1 MAHLFTMVLTTTE
14 LNDFDF
20 IATAMSHNFCHN
32 LTASNIRSADLHFFA
47 LGNHQNLIEFYG
59 STGFRF
65 QLLQAYDL
73 TFSYTV
79 LLAATLDNSV
89 HV

>member
-1 MAHLFTMVLTTTE
+1 MAHLFTMMLTTAE
-14 LNDFDF
+14 LDDFDL
-20 IATAMSHNFCHN
+20 IAAAVSHNFSQN
-32 LTASNIRSADLHFFA
+32 FTAGNVRCANFHFFA

-59 STGFRF
+59 NTGFSF

-79 LLAATLDNSV
+79 LLAAT
-89 HV
+89 